1 MIVACCL
8 IVLTSAAVKADKPDI
23 NQQRMAPAMASLLEA
38 GIPLV
43 IDKRLNEADS
53 PATTFLFDRAR
64 TGRLPFCKGAQIE
77 PELVWRFELPS
88 FPLTGPESSPV
99 FDKDMNSYFGA
110 HDGCFYSLT
119 RTGILRW
126 MFKTRDKIYSSSALF
141 DEKVVVCSGDGHC
154 FCFGLDGTLL
164 WSYDAAGYFKNS
176 GRNLS
181 KRISLTYTKSVAKDQ
196 VRGKPWTTKCWSSP
210 CISEHGIVYITCYG
224 TGLHALDI
232 ENGKPLWTYDLGS
245 PRNHLSGVAL
255 NEQGDIFVASQRRYL
270 HSVSAEGKRRWR
282 INVMAGYD
290 AWGNP
295 SIDCEE
301 GTVYFS
307 ISRQEAD
314 GYVVATDYSGTVK
327 WKTRIDGGV
336 RGSVAVSRN
345 NFVLVGGLNGRLY
358 FLDKHRGTV
367 IRAPKYSD
375 AERGLWTTPS
385 IDSDNNIF
393 LTVKETRTSGGL
405 YCIDEHGQTIWKYS
419 TGKTLSTPVIDEE
432 AKVYIGT
439 WNGEF
444 LCLQT

>member
-1 MIVACCL
+1 M
-8 IVLTSAAVKADKPDI
+8 
-23 NQQRMAPAMASLLEA
+23 
-38 GIPLV
+38 
-43 IDKRLNEADS
+43 
-53 PATTFLFDRAR
+53 FLFDRAR
-64 TGRLPFCKGAQIE
+64 TGRLPFCKGSRIE

-88 FPLTGPESSPV
+88 FPPTGPESSPV

-126 MFKTRDKIYSSSALF
+126 MFKTRDKIYSSPALF
-141 DEKVVVCSGDGHC
+141 DGKVVVCSGDGHC
-154 FCFGLDGTLL
+154 FCFGLDGTLI
-164 WSYDAAGYFKNS
+164 WTYDAAGYFKSS
-176 GRNLS
+176 GRNLT

-210 CISEHGIVYITCYG
+210 CISEHGIAYITCYG

-282 INVMAGYD
+282 IKVASGYD

-314 GYVVATDYSGTVK
+314 GYVMAVDYNGTIK
-327 WKTRIDGGV
+327 WKSRITGGV
-336 RGSVAVSRN
+336 RGSVAVSSS

-358 FLDKHRGTV
+358 FLDKHRGDI

-385 IDSDNNIF
+385 IDPGNDIF
-393 LTVKETRTSGGL
+393 LTVKATRTSGEL
-405 YCIDEHGQTIWKYS
+405 YCIDENGQTIWKYN
-419 TGKTLSTPVIDEE
+419 TGKTLSTPVIDKE
-432 AKVYIGT
+432 AKVYFGS
-439 WNGEF
+439 WKGEF
-444 LCLQT
+444 LCVQT

>member
-1 MIVACCL
+1 MG
-8 IVLTSAAVKADKPDI
+8 S
-23 NQQRMAPAMASLLEA
+23 E
-38 GIPLV
+38 
-43 IDKRLNEADS
+43 KRLNDADS
-53 PATTFLFDRAR
+53 PATMFLFDRAR
-64 TGRLPFCKGAQIE
+64 SGRLPFCKGSRIE

-88 FPLTGPESSPV
+88 FPPTGPESSPV

-126 MFKTRDKIYSSSALF
+126 MFKTRDKIYSSPALF

-164 WSYDAAGYFKNS
+164 WAYDAAGYFKNS

-181 KRISLTYTKSVAKDQ
+181 KRISLTYTKSAAKDQ
-196 VRGKPWTTKCWSSP
+196 VRGKPWTTRCWSSP

-232 ENGKPLWTYDLGS
+232 DNGKPLWTYDLGS

-282 INVMAGYD
+282 IKVAPGYD

-307 ISRQEAD
+307 ISRQESD
-314 GYVVATDYSGTVK
+314 GYVMAVDYSGTIK
-327 WKTRIDGGV
+327 WKSRITGGV
-336 RGSVAVSRN
+336 RGSVAVSRSN
-345 NFVLVGGLNGRLY
+345 VVLVGGLNGRLY
-358 FLDKHRGTV
+358 FLDKHRGDI

-385 IDSDNNIF
+385 IDPDNNIF

-405 YCIDEHGQTIWKYS
+405 YCIDEKGQTIWKYS
-419 TGKTLSTPVIDEE
+419 TGKTLSTPVIDKD
-432 AKVYIGT
+432 AKVYFGS
-439 WNGEF
+439 WKGEF
-444 LCLQT
+444 LCVQT